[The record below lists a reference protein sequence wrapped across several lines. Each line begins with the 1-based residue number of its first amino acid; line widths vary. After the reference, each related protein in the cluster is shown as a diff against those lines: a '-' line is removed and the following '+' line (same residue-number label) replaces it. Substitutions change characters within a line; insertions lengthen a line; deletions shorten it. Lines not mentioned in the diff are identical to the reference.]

1 MSMNKI
7 ADVQLETTAEY
18 QDLSK
23 LNVKFWNQDKNTATL
38 KFNITRNN
46 YPLSLSEENVKVFIA
61 LESGDNYL
69 VDDDLDYL
77 DELNGVVSYTIPND
91 FMRVASNVLG
101 QVYVTTLDE
110 EEVIVQRQFS
120 FNVANDLIAELP
132 SEEKIKEFKYF
143 SDMREEV
150 AKMLT
155 KLNSDFENMNDYVS
169 QVDQKTKDGIDELN
183 SLISQ
188 KEQAYNE
195 NHTAKMKEI
204 TDKGNQYTNDFT
216 SQREYIDTKYTDF
229 QNAVQGSGLVTT
241 SQSSNWQKVKITNDD
256 GTTPLFS
263 DFDFS
268 NPDYALT
275 KTPGTYYVR
284 GGVNSSVN
292 GISSNYGYL
301 TISKTYSS
309 GSVAELVYRPIGT
322 GTLNNGEI
330 YTCRKNTEWGSWTFV
345 GVDPNKTE
353 TITGSQAKANIAE
366 SNAKVYAKDLVDKKT
381 NVLFEG
387 TANGVGTSINL
398 NETLDNFIVVF
409 VYGSTPGG
417 SFVECADPQGSEDF
431 VFEKTNVIGDD
442 GSQATVF
449 ECLIQ
454 KVSRTNLKIISDTY
468 HGISSSNGSG
478 PNANRFTIN
487 KIVGVRK

>member
-23 LNVKFWNQDKNTATL
+23 LNVKFWNQDKNTAIL

-61 LESGDNYL
+61 LESGDSYL

-91 FMRVASNVLG
+91 FMRVATNVLG
-101 QVYVTTLDE
+101 QVYVTTLDD

-120 FNVANDLIAELP
+120 FNVANDLIADLP

-169 QVDQKTKDGIDELN
+169 QVDQKTKDGINELN

-188 KEQAYNE
+188 KEQAYND
-195 NHTAKMKEI
+195 NHTIKMKEI

-216 SQREYIDTKYTDF
+216 AQREYIDTKYTDF
-229 QNAVQGSGLVTT
+229 QNAVQGSGLITT
-241 SQSSNWQKVKITNDD
+241 SQSSNWQKYRLTNND
-256 GTTPLFS
+256 GTLLKL
-263 DFDFS
+263 D
-268 NPDYALT
+268 L
-275 KTPGTYYVR
+275 
-284 GGVNSSVN
+284 NSSLDVLYAAN
-292 GISSNYGYL
+292 IGSYYATGVPITGASSTAGLL
-301 TISKTYSS
+301 TIEMNIPKNVKFITF
-309 GSVAELVYRPIGT
+309 RPFNSTQIW
-322 GTLNNGEI
+322 LKRF
-330 YTCRKNTEWGSWTFV
+330 YTEWSSWEIV
-345 GVDPNKTE
+345 GVDPTKTE
-353 TITGSQAKANIAE
+353 TITGSQSKANVAE
-366 SNAKVYAKDLVDKKT
+366 SNAKTYAKDLVDKKT

-417 SFVECADPQGSEDF
+417 SFVECADPQGTNDF
-431 VFEKTNVIGDD
+431 VFEKTNVIGAD

-449 ECLIQ
+449 ECIIQ

-468 HGISSSNGSG
+468 YGISSGTGSG
-478 PNANRFTIN
+478 ANANRFTIN

>member
-61 LESGDNYL
+61 LESGDSFL

-91 FMRVASNVLG
+91 FMRVATNVLG

-132 SEEKIKEFKYF
+132 AEEKIKEFKYF

-188 KEQAYNE
+188 KEQVYND

-216 SQREYIDTKYTDF
+216 SQREYINTKYTDF

-241 SQSSNWQKVKITNDD
+241 SQSANWQKHKLTNDD
-256 GTTPLFS
+256 GRVKQINGL
-263 DFDFS
+263 DFN
-268 NPDYALT
+268 NPEEFLGDKSQFIYVA
-275 KTPGTYYVR
+275 GT
-284 GGVNSSVN
+284 
-292 GISSNYGYL
+292 SNYIGNYNGTVNYLVVTSGYKR
-301 TISKTYSS
+301 I
-309 GSVAELVYRPIGT
+309 EYRP
-322 GTLNNGEI
+322 NGMNKVF
-330 YTCRKNTEWGSWTFV
+330 YKNKEN
-345 GVDPNKTE
+345 GVWLDWYDPTKDVE
-353 TITGSQAKANIAE
+353 TITGSQAKANTAE
-366 SNAKVYAKDLVDKKT
+366 SNAKTYAKDLVDKKT
-381 NVLFEG
+381 TILFEG
-387 TANGVGTSINL
+387 TANGVGTTINL
-398 NETLDNFIVVF
+398 SETLDNFIVLHF
-409 VYGSTPGG
+409 YGTFPGG
-417 SFVECADPQGSEDF
+417 LFNDVGNPFGTSRISLTPINLLDATGNGGGIYEVGIDKTTRTQLTISND
-431 VFEKTNVIGDD
+431 VFFDLGKLE
-442 GSQATVF
+442 
-449 ECLIQ
+449 
-454 KVSRTNLKIISDTY
+454 
-468 HGISSSNGSG
+468 GSG
-478 PNANRFTIN
+478 PNANRCTITR
-487 KIVGVRK
+487 IVGVRK